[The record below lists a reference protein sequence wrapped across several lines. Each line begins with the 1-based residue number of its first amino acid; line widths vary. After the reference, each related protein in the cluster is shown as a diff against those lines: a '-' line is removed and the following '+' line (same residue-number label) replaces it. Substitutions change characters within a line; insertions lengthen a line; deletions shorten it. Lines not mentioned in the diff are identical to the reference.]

1 MSSVVISGD
10 TSGAITLQAPAIAGS
25 TTLTLPAS
33 SGTVVTS
40 ANINDYAQSFPS
52 GTRLAFQQTAA
63 PTGWTKDTTAAL
75 NDSIMRIVTGTA
87 SSGGST
93 AFSTFNGQTATG
105 ATTLAESQIPSHTH
119 PNGASNNTSSVSGG
133 GVSNSRA
140 SYASTTGSTGGGGS
154 HTHSMTTA
162 IKYYDFIIA
171 SKD

>member
-10 TSGAITLQAPAIAGS
+10 TSGAITLQAPAVAGS
-25 TTLTLPAS
+25 TTLTLPTS

-63 PTGWTKDTTAAL
+63 PTGWTKDTTAGL
-75 NDSIMRIVTGTA
+75 DDSIMRIVTGSA

-105 ATTLAESQIPSHTH
+105 ATTLATTQIPSHTH
-119 PNGASNNTSSVSGG
+119 TVGGTTNASSNIGSSFMASSGTSVSSG
-133 GVSNSRA
+133 A
-140 SYASTTGSTGGGGS
+140 TGGGGS
-154 HTHSMTTA
+154 HTHSITTS

-171 SKD
+171 SKN